1 MGSICPAPG
10 DASIVYY
17 QQKESTHM
25 TQTTDATRTSRTWIA
40 LEQQYYAQT
49 VRRQPVVI
57 VRGQGSRV
65 WDADGKEYIDLVAG
79 WAVDNLGHCHPVVT
93 QAIVEQAATLLQT
106 SNQFYTVPQIQL
118 AQLLI
123 EHSCLDRVFFANSG
137 AEANEGA
144 IKLARKYGKQHRHGA
159 YEIITANN
167 SFHGRTL
174 TTVAATGQPHY
185 QEAFRP
191 LQPGFVHV
199 PFNDIDAIKRATT
212 EKTVAILLEPVQGE
226 GGVNIPAA
234 DYLSWVRAWC
244 DERGVLFMLD
254 EIQTGMGRLG
264 SLFGYE
270 EYGIEPD
277 VMTLAKGLGYGVPIG
292 AFLSKEA
299 CMALEP
305 GDHGSTFGGNAL
317 TTAAA
322 YAGSKYLIEHNIPAH
337 ARLMGTHLLAGL
349 QGLKARF
356 SCITEVRGKGLL
368 AAMEFNGNIAAQVL
382 THANAAGVLLNA
394 VKPNAI
400 RFMPPLTI
408 TTAEIDEALA
418 RLEQALQHIA

>member
-1 MGSICPAPG
+1 
-10 DASIVYY
+10 
-17 QQKESTHM
+17 M
-25 TQTTDATRTSRTWIA
+25 TRQTIDLTRPSSAWIA

-65 WDADGKEYIDLVAG
+65 WDAEGKEYLDLVAG

-93 QAIVEQAATLLQT
+93 QAIAEQAATLLQT
-106 SNQFYTVPQIQL
+106 SNQFYTVPQIIL

-123 EHSCLDRVFFANSG
+123 EHSCLDRVFFGNSG

-144 IKLARKYGKQHRHGA
+144 IKLARKYGKQHRDGA
-159 YEIITANN
+159 YEIITALH

-185 QEAFRP
+185 QEAFQP
-191 LQPGFVHV
+191 LPPGFVHV
-199 PFNDIDAIKRATT
+199 AYNDVEAIRQATT
-212 EKTVAILLEPVQGE
+212 DKTVAVMLEPVQGE
-226 GGVNIPAA
+226 GGVNIPAD
-234 DYLSWVRAWC
+234 DYLQGVRAWC
-244 DERGVLFMLD
+244 NQHGLLLILD

-264 SLFGYE
+264 SLFGYQ
-270 EYGIEPD
+270 EYGVEPD
-277 VMTLAKGLGYGVPIG
+277 VITLAKGLGYGVPIG
-292 AFLSKEA
+292 AFLSKQA

-305 GDHGSTFGGNAL
+305 GDHGSTFGGNVL

-322 YAGSKYLIEHNIPAH
+322 YAGSKYLIEQDIPAH
-337 ARLMGTHLLAGL
+337 AKRMGRYLLAGL
-349 QGLKARF
+349 QELASHF
-356 SCITEVRGKGLL
+356 AFVTEVRGKGLL
-368 AAMEFNGNIAAQVL
+368 AAMEFDGSLSSQVL
-382 THANAAGVLLNA
+382 TSANAVGVLLNG

-408 TTAEIDEALA
+408 SPAEIDEAME
-418 RLEQALQHIA
+418 RLERALRQL